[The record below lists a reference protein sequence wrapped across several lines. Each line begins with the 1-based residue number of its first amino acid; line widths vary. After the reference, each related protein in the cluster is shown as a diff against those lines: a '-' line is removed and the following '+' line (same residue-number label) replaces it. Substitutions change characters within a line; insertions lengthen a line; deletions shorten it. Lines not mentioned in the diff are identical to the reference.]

1 MDILHDAFYV
11 FLFCI
16 LLVLNVEPCVL
27 ERRIVTCTTVFLS
40 SRLLALILAQTYVYC
55 FSCLHREI

>member
-16 LLVLNVEPCVL
+16 LLVLNPVFWIGE
-27 ERRIVTCTTVFLS
+27 IVTCTTVFLS
-40 SRLLALILAQTYVYC
+40 FRLLALILAQAYVYC
-55 FSCLHREI
+55 FSCLHHKI